1 MTRFESPLALLLLLA
16 IPVAWA
22 LLRARDRRSAV
33 VLPSLSLVEG
43 VGRSWRTTGAA
54 LLTPLRLL
62 AVAAL
67 VLAVARPQSGVGK
80 TSVVTEGVAMM
91 MVVDRSGSMN
101 EEISFDGRAIT
112 RIAAVKQILREFLL
126 GTREAQA
133 MAGDDSSRRGTPLPG
148 RPNDLIGVVT
158 FARYAETICPLVRD
172 PRAVSALIETIELPM
187 LRAEDGT
194 AIGDGVALAAARLK
208 RAEEDLTRRAM
219 LLASGRDALPVG
231 DDGEVAVDPGFT
243 ISGKAIVLLTD
254 GEWNTGEVHPLE
266 AARMA
271 QEWGIRVYTIA
282 VGGGERVI
290 QTPMGAMRVPSRGLD
305 ETLLR
310 EMASMTGG
318 RHFSAS
324 DADGLR
330 EVYAAIDALEKTRV
344 ESRQYTEYEELFWPF
359 AAFGAGLLALELL
372 LGATLLRRTP

>member
-1 MTRFESPLALLLLLA
+1 
-16 IPVAWA
+16 
-22 LLRARDRRSAV
+22 
-33 VLPSLSLVEG
+33 
-43 VGRSWRTTGAA
+43 
-54 LLTPLRLL
+54 
-62 AVAAL
+62 
-67 VLAVARPQSGVGK
+67 
-80 TSVVTEGVAMM
+80 MM

-133 MAGDDSSRRGTPLPG
+133 MAGDDSPRRGTPLPG

-271 QEWGIRVYTIA
+271 KEWGIRVYTIA

>member
-16 IPVAWA
+16 IPVAW
-22 LLRARDRRSAV
+22 LLMRARDRRASV
-33 VLPSLSLVEG
+33 VIPSLSLASA

-54 LLTPLRLL
+54 LLTPMRLF
-62 AVAAL
+62 AIAAL

-101 EEISFDGRAIT
+101 EAISFEGRSVT
-112 RIAAVKQILREFLL
+112 RIAAVRQILREFVL
-126 GTREAQA
+126 GTREAA
-133 MAGDDSSRRGTPLPG
+133 ELDGDGAPRRPDTLPG
-148 RPNDLIGVVT
+148 RPDDLIGIVT

-172 PRAVSALIETIELPM
+172 PRAVAALVDTIELPI

-219 LLASGRDALPVG
+219 MLASGRDAPLA
-231 DDGEVAVDPGFT
+231 DGEVSVDAGFT
-243 ISGKAIVLLTD
+243 IRGKAIVLLTD

-266 AARMA
+266 AAQMA
-271 QEWGIRVYTIA
+271 KEWGIRVYTIA
-282 VGGGERVI
+282 VGGGDRVI
-290 QTPMGAMRVPSRGLD
+290 QTPMGPMRVPARGID

-318 RHFSAS
+318 KHFSAS

-330 EVYAAIDALEKTRV
+330 EIYAAIDALEKTRV

-359 AAFGAGLLALELL
+359 AAAGAGLLALELL
-372 LGATLLRRTP
+372 LGATILRRTP